1 MVPRTKLLIIG
12 GLVLCIII
20 LLLLCVP
27 RSSSGLSED
36 KFVEIY
42 VQLSI
47 TSEIFSSDT
56 LQLEAEKKRIF
67 EQAGVTQDEIDGF
80 INRLNQKPQEWSRVW
95 KKIVEKLEERRENLR

>member
-47 TSEIFSSDT
+47 ASEIFSSDT